1 MLKHLLFKKRW
12 PFSCQKERIVT
23 VFELQI
29 NFKTMEKPSYPTN
42 TFYLEAASLSFAL
55 QDSCMYT
62 VCRDV
67 DLVDE
72 YATCFTAI

>member
-55 QDSCMYT
+55 
-62 VCRDV
+62 
-67 DLVDE
+67 
-72 YATCFTAI
+72 TACIQSVEMSILFMNMLPALPQYSF

>member
-1 MLKHLLFKKRW
+1 MKHPLFKKRW

-55 QDSCMYT
+55 QYNCMYT

>member
-1 MLKHLLFKKRW
+1 M
-12 PFSCQKERIVT
+12 
-23 VFELQI
+23 VFELQK

-55 QDSCMYT
+55 QDNCLYT

-67 DLVDE
+67 HLVDE
-72 YATCFTAI
+72 YASCFTAI